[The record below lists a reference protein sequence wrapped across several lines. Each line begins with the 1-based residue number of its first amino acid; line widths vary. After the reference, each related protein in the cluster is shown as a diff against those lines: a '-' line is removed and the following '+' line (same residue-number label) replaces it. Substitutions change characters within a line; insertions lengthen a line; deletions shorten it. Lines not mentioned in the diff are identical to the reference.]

1 MYMGYNR
8 KGLGGRGGGG
18 GLVLITRVFFLF
30 TARWVY
36 NRGAYEQGGG
46 GAYNM
51 DFTAKFVDFSLKVLS
66 SFQF

>member
-8 KGLGGRGGGG
+8 KGLGGRG

-36 NRGAYEQGGG
+36 NRGAYEQGRGGG

-51 DFTAKFVDFSLKVLS
+51 DFTVKFVDFSLKVLS